1 MPNNMH
7 DGHVHHQ
14 KAKEEKAPGDEHDD
28 DHTSHKGHEDHGHEH
43 EHGHGHGHS
52 HGVGHS
58 HAPKDF
64 GKAFFFGIMLNT
76 GFVAAEVIYGLL
88 SNSLALLAD
97 AGHNLGDVLGLAL
110 AWGASILVKRAPTK
124 KFTYGLRSTSI
135 LAALVNA
142 SVLLVVTGGIAWEAI
157 QRFRHPNTVEGATVI
172 AIAAVGVVINTATAL
187 LFMSGRKGDLN
198 VRAAFM
204 HMAGDAAITLGVV
217 IAGFVMVRTGWVWL
231 DPAVSLVISILV
243 IFATWGL
250 LRESVNLS
258 LHAVPEGID
267 TEKVRAFLNSVEG
280 VTAVHDLH
288 IWGMSTT
295 ETALTAHLV
304 MPGGYPGDS
313 IRSKVTE
320 TLKEEF
326 SIGHSTLQIELG
338 NTDEA
343 CELSH
348 GQVV

>member
-1 MPNNMH
+1 
-7 DGHVHHQ
+7 
-14 KAKEEKAPGDEHDD
+14 
-28 DHTSHKGHEDHGHEH
+28 
-43 EHGHGHGHS
+43 
-52 HGVGHS
+52 
-58 HAPKDF
+58 
-64 GKAFFFGIMLNT
+64 
-76 GFVAAEVIYGLL
+76 
-88 SNSLALLAD
+88 
-97 AGHNLGDVLGLAL
+97 
-110 AWGASILVKRAPTK
+110 
-124 KFTYGLRSTSI
+124 
-135 LAALVNA
+135 
-142 SVLLVVTGGIAWEAI
+142 
-157 QRFRHPNTVEGATVI
+157 
-172 AIAAVGVVINTATAL
+172 
-187 LFMSGRKGDLN
+187 MSGRKGDLN

-243 IFATWGL
+243 IFATFSI

-267 TEKVRAFLNSVEG
+267 TEKVRAFLNSVDG

-313 IRSKVTE
+313 IRSEVAK

-326 SIGHSTLQIELG
+326 SIGHSTLQIESG
-338 NTDEA
+338 DTNEA
-343 CELSH
+343 CDLSH